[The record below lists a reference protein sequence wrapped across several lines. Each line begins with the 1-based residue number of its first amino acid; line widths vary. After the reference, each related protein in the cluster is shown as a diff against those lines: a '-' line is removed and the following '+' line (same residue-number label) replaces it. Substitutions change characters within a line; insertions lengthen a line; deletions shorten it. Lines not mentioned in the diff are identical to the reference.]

1 MLFASSLAGI
11 AFTTGWSVWHM
22 PSHTPRRCF
31 RCGTRCCNAILLPH
45 VMKFN
50 LPSNQEKFA
59 RIGQIM
65 SRAKEIKNVEAMA
78 YKSPEMTKQLSL
90 DVGIPG
96 SLKEV
101 GVDLAMM
108 DKLVA
113 DTMKSGNVKANP
125 RRSTEKEIAQ
135 IITNAYNGV
144 L

>member
-1 MLFASSLAGI
+1 
-11 AFTTGWSVWHM
+11 
-22 PSHTPRRCF
+22 
-31 RCGTRCCNAILLPH
+31 
-45 VMKFN
+45 MKFN